1 MFHRKRHS
9 NGEGSGTVVK
19 EPISLQQRID
29 LLAHVPLFAE
39 LSQRELRKLANAAI
53 QREYPAGVVIVRQ
66 GETGVGL
73 YVLIDG
79 KAMVWQRH
87 PDGTDRQLATLG
99 TGELFG
105 EMALLDTFPRSA
117 NVTAQ
122 QLTNALVIPIFDFR
136 ALLHGDSAIAIK
148 LLAVLS
154 RRVRHAEAIEA

>member
-9 NGEGSGTVVK
+9 NGEGSGTVVR
-19 EPISLQQRID
+19 EPISLQQRTD
-29 LLAHVPLFAE
+29 LLPHVPLFAE

-53 QREYPAGVVIVRQ
+53 QREYAAGAAIVNQ

-79 KAMVWQRH
+79 KALVWRRH
-87 PDGTDRQLATLG
+87 ADDTDRQLATLG

-117 NVTAQ
+117 TVTAQ
-122 QLTNALVIPIFDFR
+122 EPTNALVIPIFDFR